1 MNQSELHSYRRA
13 ILQLGGIGSVALA
26 LWACAPEI
34 SNAVATTNIETSTN
48 IPTETPTT
56 TPEPTP
62 SPTPEIPQPGE
73 VWIEQ
78 MGEVEPLDIKM
89 TTEFTI
95 EYEKMP
101 KITWE
106 NVSSGRLRET
116 LLQKWESEGKLT
128 TKYIAENGIYAAKP
142 SDWVESPYHFIDTII
157 GSYLNVYDAENLLVP
172 PNFNYLQ
179 RPIRSNPEVFE
190 LIGEDGMRE
199 AMIATTM
206 VVFERPDKTLGIE
219 PWFYYLDQ
227 EVVGLRGDGFE
238 AECLGHELS
247 NSQMVGNRYPVSIIT
262 LDPELFTPYRRSV
275 DWNETGRYEAQGEL
289 LRRVIN
295 DGYPSPDLGKE
306 FLTFACILMK

>member
-1 MNQSELHSYRRA
+1 MNKSELNSYRRSF
-13 ILQLGGIGSVALA
+13 LQLGWMSAGALA

-34 SNAVATTNIETSTN
+34 SNAVTTTNIETPTN

-78 MGEVEPLDIKM
+78 MGEVEPLDLEM

-95 EYEKMP
+95 EWEKMP

-116 LLQKWESEGKLT
+116 LLQKWESEEKLT
-128 TKYIAENGIYAAKP
+128 AEYVEANRIYAAKP
-142 SDWVESPYHFIDTII
+142 EDWVESPIDFMGFVA
-157 GSYLNVYDAENLLVP
+157 GSYLSADDYDNSP
-172 PNFNYLQ
+172 TYSPFDYDG
-179 RPIRSNPEVFE
+179 RPFRPTPEVFE
-190 LIGEDGMRE
+190 LISEDGERV
-199 AMIATTM
+199 AMVGTIM

-227 EVVGLRGDGFE
+227 EAVGPQRDGFE
-238 AECLGHELS
+238 AECLGHES
-247 NSQMVGNRYPVSIIT
+247 PDPADRYPVPSITIDPDVGFT
-262 LDPELFTPYRRSV
+262 SFRSLDEWV
-275 DWNETGRYEAQGEL
+275 ATGRYEAQGEL
-289 LRRVIN
+289 LRRVITK
-295 DGYPSPDLGKE
+295 GYPSPELGKE
-306 FLTFACILMK
+306 LLTLGCFLVE